1 MRQKA
6 REKIVDGK
14 KYISLA
20 QFMELFEFI
29 NTKEVYNEREEGL
42 PCIKIGNS
50 YWYNIEECHSWYAG
64 ELKKSPKP
72 LQRLGEKETKL
83 INIIT

>member
-50 YWYNIEECHSWYAG
+50 YWYNIKECHSWYAG
-64 ELKKSPKP
+64 ELKKSPKTF
-72 LQRLGEKETKL
+72 GEVRRKR
-83 INIIT
+83 N